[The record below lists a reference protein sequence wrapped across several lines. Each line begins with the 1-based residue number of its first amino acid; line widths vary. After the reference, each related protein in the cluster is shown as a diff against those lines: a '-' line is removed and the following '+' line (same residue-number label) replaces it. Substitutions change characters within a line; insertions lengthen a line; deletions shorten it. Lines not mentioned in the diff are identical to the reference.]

1 VFELAVLPVAAPGLR
16 AWLLAGPKPAPFIL
30 LIEDDPTIALMY
42 MTQLT
47 AAGYAA
53 EMAGDVASGM
63 ELMRHRR
70 PDLIL
75 LDLRLPQIEG
85 FAVLEQVRAD
95 PDLQTIPILVL
106 SNFGDPS
113 VVGRAMALGA
123 REYLIKSQTTPPE
136 LVQRIRRYVPKPD

>member
-1 VFELAVLPVAAPGLR
+1 MLPVAAPAPGSR
-16 AWLLAGPKPAPFIL
+16 AWLLAGPTPAPFIL

-42 MTQLT
+42 ATQLT

-53 EMAGDVASGM
+53 EMAGDVQSGM
-63 ELMRHRR
+63 ELIRRRR

-85 FAVLEQVRAD
+85 FSVLEQVHED
-95 PDLQTIPILVL
+95 PELQTIPILVL

-123 REYLIKSQTTPPE
+123 RDYLIKSQTTPPE
-136 LVQRIRRYVPKPD
+136 LVERIRRYVPKPD

>member
-1 VFELAVLPVAAPGLR
+1 VFEPAVLPVAAPGLP

-30 LIEDDPTIALMY
+30 LIEDDPAIALMY

-53 EMAGDVASGM
+53 EMAGDVSSGM
-63 ELMRHRR
+63 ELVRRRR

-85 FAVLEQVRAD
+85 FAVLEQVRDD
-95 PDLQTIPILVL
+95 PELQTIPIVVL

-113 VVGRAMALGA
+113 VVGRAMTLGA
-123 REYLIKSQTTPPE
+123 REYLIKSQTTPPQ
-136 LVQRIRRYVPKPD
+136 LVERIQRYVPSPD